1 MKNAKI
7 LEMIH
12 AGKIEELTDLLKE
25 EIYTEEMGHKGNLK
39 RRYAAMKRYFKYSTA
54 TKEQYRKPCENVSFN
69 GCFYNSFTD
78 GITAVL
84 TTEGIGWIEPFNE
97 KKNGKYFDISKIFD
111 IQNRDERKSAK
122 MDLKKIIAFAKSN
135 GYSYKKKEVS
145 RDMEWTFAVK
155 LFDGVFSIGKL
166 EQAFSI
172 IDDGNIAD
180 CSYINRKSPLMF
192 QTSVGMGLTLPIY
205 YTKNINDEL
214 VCHQDGK
221 IFINGNKLLG
231 IEGNF

>member
-1 MKNAKI
+1 MKNTKI

-25 EIYTEEMGHKGNLK
+25 EIYTEELKHRGNLK

-54 TKEQYRKPCENVSFN
+54 TIEQLQKPCENISFN
-69 GCFYNSFTD
+69 GCTYNSFSD
-78 GITAVL
+78 GMTAVL

-97 KKNGKYFDISKIFD
+97 KKSGKYFDISKIFD
-111 IQNRDERKSAK
+111 AQNRDIRKSAK

-135 GYSYKKKEVS
+135 GYSYKKTEVS
-145 RDMEWTFAVK
+145 RLTEWTFAVK
-155 LFDGVFSIGKL
+155 LFDRLFSVGKL

-180 CSYINRKSPLMF
+180 CSYINRQSPLMF
-192 QTSVGMGLTLPIY
+192 ETSVGMGLILPIY
-205 YTKNINDEL
+205 YTKNIGDEL
-214 VCHQDGK
+214 IYHQDGK

-231 IEGNF
+231 IDGDF

>member
-1 MKNAKI
+1 MKNTKI

-25 EIYTEEMGHKGNLK
+25 EIYTEELEHKGNSK

-54 TKEQYRKPCENVSFN
+54 TEDRLRKPCENISFN
-69 GCFYNSFTD
+69 GCTYNSFTD
-78 GITAVL
+78 GMTAVL
-84 TTEGIGWIEPFNE
+84 TMEGIGYIESFSE
-97 KKNGKYFDISKIFD
+97 KKSGKYPDISKIFD
-111 IQNRDERKSAK
+111 TQNSYARKSAK

-135 GYSYKKKEVS
+135 GYSYKKMEVS

-155 LFDGVFSIGKL
+155 LFDGLFSVGKL

-172 IDDGNIAD
+172 IDDGNIAN
-180 CSYINRKSPLMF
+180 CSYINRQSALMF
-192 QTSVGMGLTLPIY
+192 ETSVGMGLILPIY
-205 YTKNINDEL
+205 YTKNIGDEL